1 MHMVWKSIGRVLEV
15 FVNFSITITSKKSNL
30 PQMHIGMEE
39 RGVKVWKLGNT
50 NVKAIKNDI
59 GEPPPP
65 PDYVTAPTSKGFAQ
79 LPMDPLDFHRRCIY
93 SNIFKVLSNNNFI
106 SRFSLTKLATTWGC
120 NMTLLTPLA
129 ILATTAR
136 VDCVPAL
143 VVWWTTMERSS
154 SGQLA
159 ALKTLR
165 DHSTHV
171 LDPHKH
177 S

>member
-79 LPMDPLDFHRRCIY
+79 LPMDPLDFHRRSIY
-93 SNIFKVLSNNNFI
+93 SNIFKVLSNSNLI
-106 SRFSLTKLATTWGC
+106 SRFLLTKSATTWGC
-120 NMTLLTPLA
+120 NMTLLTPPGNSRYDSQGRL
-129 ILATTAR
+129 
-136 VDCVPAL
+136 C
-143 VVWWTTMERSS
+143 
-154 SGQLA
+154 SGIGGVMDYYGEVFQWS
-159 ALKTLR
+159 TCSVE
-165 DHSTHV
+165 DFEGSFHSC
-171 LDPHKH
+171 LGSP
-177 S
+177 